1 MKNYR
6 SLDAHNFFISGWVQ
20 VVYHHK
26 PTNSDC
32 VVFKTDVKPS
42 WRVTDPSHHT
52 WVAVRS
58 NGTVVAAHCDCM
70 AGLGETYSHVGA
82 VLFKLEASV
91 RLGFNKVACTDL
103 ACQWNKGASC
113 DGYVMCDCCGPG
125 VVEAKCPFNWGQDMG
140 SSLDQWLNDL
150 RGHLQSATVLKNNHP
165 YFTQAQMEMFV
176 TKSSYCDFITWT
188 PQLCVIFRELEH
200 NPASCS
206 SATIAGTEAGSSG
219 ANDKSAVK
227 GKRKGSRKGSGGSE
241 GIMTGTSRAGQEQS
255 DGTSGI
261 IAGTSRGAE

>member
-1 MKNYR
+1 M
-6 SLDAHNFFISGWVQ
+6 
-20 VVYHHK
+20 
-26 PTNSDC
+26 TNITC
-32 VVFKTDVKPS
+32 Q
-42 WRVTDPSHHT
+42 
-52 WVAVRS
+52 
-58 NGTVVAAHCDCM
+58 
-70 AGLGETYSHVGA
+70 
-82 VLFKLEASV
+82 
-91 RLGFNKVACTDL
+91 L
-103 ACQWNKGASC
+103 A
-113 DGYVMCDCCGPG
+113 G

-140 SSLDQWLNDL
+140 SSLDHWLNDL
-150 RGHLQSATVLKNNHP
+150 RGHLESATVLKNNHL

-176 TKSSYCDFITWT
+176 TKSFYCDFITWT
-188 PQLCVIFRELEH
+188 PQLCVIFRVPRSEDFICSAVGTITDFWTCHILPRLTLNTQELEH

-241 GIMTGTSRAGQEQS
+241 GFMTGTSRAGQEQI